1 MWNIKTVDT
10 AEITILVDNMVSGV
24 PRDESGRITFPTD
37 WVGERGNPRYLWAGH
52 GLSVLVRATVDHVTK
67 TVLYDTGPSDELI
80 AHNFASLDLDPSV
93 IDEIVMSHGHWDHF
107 GGLRWVL
114 GQIESRHIPV
124 HVHPR
129 MFHSRSVVRNVGQE
143 KRRRPLPDILTE
155 QEIRDLGGEVI
166 STHNPELLQDDMFL
180 VSGQIPRNT
189 TYELGY
195 SGHEILIDGK
205 WIDDQQIIDDRCL
218 ILNVRDRGLVII
230 SGCSHAGIVNMT
242 RHAIQLTGEKR
253 IAAIVGGLHL
263 SGASRNK
270 IEATVHDLSKLNPEI
285 LLVGHCTG
293 WRALKAF
300 ADAIPKRLFP
310 SAVGT
315 RLNIRSDKST

>member
-10 AEITILVDNMVSGV
+10 AETTIVVDNMIGGAK
-24 PRDESGRITFPTD
+24 DEAGQITFPTD

-52 GLSVLVRATVDHVTK
+52 GLSVLVRATVDQVTK

-80 AHNFASLDLDPSV
+80 AHNFASLDLDTST

-107 GGLRWVL
+107 GGLRWIL
-114 GQIESRHIPV
+114 EQTGSRHIPV

-129 MFHSRSVVRNVGQE
+129 MFHSRSVARRADVE
-143 KRRRPLPDILTE
+143 KRRLLPDILSE
-155 QEIRDLGGEVI
+155 QEIQNLGGELI
-166 STHNPELLQDDMFL
+166 FSRDPELLQEDMFL
-180 VSGQIPRNT
+180 VSGEVPRNT
-189 TYELGY
+189 PYELGY

-205 WIDDQQIIDDRCL
+205 WEDDQQIIDDRCL

-242 RHAIQLTGEKR
+242 RHAIRLTGEKR
-253 IAAIVGGLHL
+253 IAAVVGGLHL
-263 SGASRNK
+263 SGASSDK
-270 IEATVHDLSKLNPEI
+270 IEATIQDLSRLDPEI

-300 ADAIPKRLFP
+300 ADAVPKRLFP

-315 RLNIRSDKST
+315 RLSIRSDKST